1 MTPAPRS
8 GGLPE
13 AADAYGRILAD
24 AFAGHEV
31 CEIIERDDG
40 MIWGGDPSDYFA
52 PFRRW
57 PATERRMMRFAR
69 GRVLDAG
76 CGAGRVSLHLQQR
89 GLDVVAIDES
99 PLAVGV
105 TRRRGVLSCE
115 VASVTALPERLGVF
129 DTVIIARNNFGLG
142 GGRGR
147 LLAQLA
153 ERTTP
158 RGRIIT
164 DSVDPAR
171 MPVDRRPSRDHRYRV
186 RWLDFSSPW
195 FRYEM
200 FAPGE
205 AADIVAGTG
214 WRVER
219 VLDDGSPRWGM
230 VLEKADPHPETGH

>member
-1 MTPAPRS
+1 VTPPPRS

-13 AADAYGRILAD
+13 PADAYGRILSD
-24 AFAGHEV
+24 AFAGQEV
-31 CEIIERDDG
+31 CEIVERDDG

-76 CGAGRVSLHLQQR
+76 CGAGRVSLHLQGR

-99 PLAVGV
+99 PLAVDV
-105 TRRRGVLSCE
+105 ARRRGVLSCE

-129 DTVIIARNNFGLG
+129 DTVVIARNNFGLG
-142 GGRGR
+142 DERDGGRGR
-147 LLAQLA
+147 LLAELA
-153 ERTTP
+153 ARTSP

-171 MPVDRRPSRDHRYRV
+171 MPADRRPAHDHRYRI
-186 RWLDFSSPW
+186 RWLDCTSPW

-200 FAPGE
+200 FAPDE
-205 AADIVAGTG
+205 AADVVAGTG
-214 WRVER
+214 WRVAR

-230 VLEKADPHPETGH
+230 VLEKLA